1 MDAERN
7 IPPLASHIQEMVM
20 STLGQFSLEGKV
32 AVVTGGTGVLG
43 GAMARGLAAAGARV
57 AILGRR
63 GAKAREVADAIAAAG
78 NKAMPLPADVLD
90 EDSLQAARQTLLD
103 KWGRVDILIN
113 AAGGNRPDATVFG
126 DITFFNVPRIALEG
140 VVGLNFTGTVL
151 PIQIFGEPMAKQGK
165 GSIINI
171 SSMAAQKVLT
181 RVMGYSAAKAAVDN
195 LTRWLAVDLAE
206 KHGAGLRV
214 NAIAP
219 GFFIGEQ
226 NRALLI
232 KEDPAHGAQDSLSLT
247 ERGQQIVD
255 HTPMGRFGEPDELV
269 GAATWLA
276 SDASSFVT
284 GIVLPID
291 GGFSAASGI

>member
-1 MDAERN
+1 
-7 IPPLASHIQEMVM
+7 M
-20 STLGQFSLEGKV
+20 SSTEQFRLDGKV
-32 AVVTGGTGVLG
+32 AVITGGTGVLG
-43 GAMARGLAAAGARV
+43 GAMARGLAGAGARV

-63 GAKAREVADAIAAAG
+63 EAIANEVAGEIAAAG
-78 NKAMPLPADVLD
+78 HDAIPLPADVLD
-90 EDSLQAARQTLLD
+90 EGSLRAARQILMD
-103 KWGRVDILIN
+103 ECGGVDVLIN

-126 DITFFNVPRIALEG
+126 DLTFFNVPRSALEG

-151 PIQIFGEPMAKQGK
+151 PIQIFGELMAEQGK

-171 SSMAAQKVLT
+171 SSMASQKVLT

-206 KHGAGLRV
+206 KHGPGMRV

-232 KEDPAHGAQDSLSLT
+232 NEDAPTLPGDPPALS

-255 HTPMGRFGEPDELV
+255 HTPMGRFGEPEELT
-269 GAATWLA
+269 GTAIWLA
-276 SDASSFVT
+276 SDASRFVT
-284 GIVLPID
+284 GIVVPVD
-291 GGFSAASGI
+291 GGFSASSGI

>member
-1 MDAERN
+1 
-7 IPPLASHIQEMVM
+7 M

-43 GAMARGLAAAGARV
+43 GAMARGLAAAGAKV

-63 GAKAREVADAIAAAG
+63 EAKAHEVADAIAAAG
-78 NKAMPLPADVLD
+78 NNAMPLPADVLD
-90 EDSLQAARQTLLD
+90 EDSLRAARQKLLD
-103 KWGRVDILIN
+103 NWGGVDILIN

-126 DITFFNVPRIALEG
+126 DITFFNVPRFALEG

-151 PIQIFGEPMAKQGK
+151 PIQTFGEPMAEQGK

-219 GFFIGEQ
+219 GFFLGEQ

-232 KEDPAHGAQDSLSLT
+232 KEDPAHGAPDSPSLT

-284 GIVLPID
+284 GIVVPID

>member
-1 MDAERN
+1 
-7 IPPLASHIQEMVM
+7 M
-20 STLGQFSLEGKV
+20 SAWDQFSLEGKV
-32 AVVTGGTGVLG
+32 AVITGATGVLG
-43 GAMARGLAAAGARV
+43 GAMARGLASAGARV

-63 GAKAREVADAIAAAG
+63 EAKASEVAGEITAAG
-78 NKAMPLPADVLD
+78 RVAMPLPADVLD
-90 EDSLQAARQTLLD
+90 EDSLQNAKRKLID
-103 KWGRVDILIN
+103 EWGSVDVLIN

-126 DITFFNVPRIALEG
+126 DLTFFNVPRVALEG

-151 PIQIFGEPMAKQGK
+151 PIQIFGELMAQQEK

-171 SSMAAQKVLT
+171 SSMASQKVLT

-206 KHGAGLRV
+206 KHGPGLRV

-232 KEDPAHGAQDSLSLT
+232 NEDAPTGPGDPPVLT
-247 ERGQQIVD
+247 DRGQQIVD

-269 GAATWLA
+269 GAAIWLA
-276 SDASSFVT
+276 SDASRFVT
-284 GIVLPID
+284 GIVVPVD
-291 GGFSAASGI
+291 GGFSASSGI

>member
-1 MDAERN
+1 
-7 IPPLASHIQEMVM
+7 M
-20 STLGQFSLEGKV
+20 SIWEQFSLNGKV

-57 AILGRR
+57 AVMGRR
-63 GAKAREVADAIAAAG
+63 ADVARQVAADIVSAGDEAI
-78 NKAMPLPADVLD
+78 PLPADVLD
-90 EDSLQAARQTLLD
+90 EESLKSACRTLIDS
-103 KWGRVDILIN
+103 WGSVDILIN

-126 DITFFNVPRIALEG
+126 DLTFFNVPRVALEG

-151 PIQIFGEPMAKQGK
+151 PIQVFGEPMARQGN

-195 LTRWLAVDLAE
+195 LTRWLAVDLAQ

-226 NRALLI
+226 NRALLTNV
-232 KEDPAHGAQDSLSLT
+232 DAPPRPDGAPTLT

-255 HTPMGRFGEPDELV
+255 HTPMGRFGEPDELI
-269 GAATWLA
+269 GAAIWLA
-276 SDASSFVT
+276 SDASRFVT
-284 GIVLPID
+284 GIVLPVD

>member
-1 MDAERN
+1 
-7 IPPLASHIQEMVM
+7 M
-20 STLGQFSLEGKV
+20 SSREQFSLDGKV
-32 AVVTGGTGVLG
+32 AVITGGTGVLG
-43 GAMARGLAAAGARV
+43 GAMARGLAEAGARV

-63 GAKAREVADAIAAAG
+63 EAKATEVAGEITAADHDAI
-78 NKAMPLPADVLD
+78 PLPADVLD
-90 EDSLQAARQTLLD
+90 EASLREARQILLD
-103 KWGRVDILIN
+103 EWGSVDVLIN
-113 AAGGNRPDATVFG
+113 CAGGNRPDATVYG
-126 DITFFNVPRIALEG
+126 DLTFFNVPRNALEG

-151 PIQIFGEPMAKQGK
+151 PTQVFGELMAERGR

-171 SSMAAQKVLT
+171 SSMASQKVLT

-206 KHGAGLRV
+206 KHGPGLRV

-232 KEDPAHGAQDSLSLT
+232 KEDAHSSPGGSPVLT

-269 GAATWLA
+269 GAAIWLA
-276 SDASSFVT
+276 SDASRFVT
-284 GIVLPID
+284 GIVVPVD

>member
-1 MDAERN
+1 
-7 IPPLASHIQEMVM
+7 M
-20 STLGQFSLEGKV
+20 SAWDQFSLDGKV
-32 AVVTGGTGVLG
+32 AVITGATGVLG
-43 GAMARGLAAAGARV
+43 GAMARGLASAGARV

-63 GAKAREVADAIAAAG
+63 EAKAREVAAEITAAG
-78 NKAMPLPADVLD
+78 HEAIPLPADVLD
-90 EDSLQAARQTLLD
+90 EDSLQAAKRKLTD
-103 KWGRVDILIN
+103 EWGSVDVLIN

-126 DITFFNVPRIALEG
+126 DLTFFNVPRVALEG

-151 PIQIFGEPMAKQGK
+151 PIQIFGEPMAKQEK

-171 SSMAAQKVLT
+171 SSMASQKVLT

-206 KHGAGLRV
+206 KHGPGLRV

-232 KEDPAHGAQDSLSLT
+232 KEDAPTGSGDSPVLT

-255 HTPMGRFGEPDELV
+255 HTPLGRFGEPDELV
-269 GAATWLA
+269 GAVIWLA
-276 SDASSFVT
+276 SDASRFVT
-284 GIVLPID
+284 GIVVPVD
-291 GGFSAASGI
+291 GGFSASSGI

>member
-1 MDAERN
+1 
-7 IPPLASHIQEMVM
+7 M
-20 STLGQFSLEGKV
+20 SSREQFSLDGKV
-32 AVVTGGTGVLG
+32 AVITGGTGVLG
-43 GAMARGLAAAGARV
+43 GAMARGLTGAGARV

-63 GAKAREVADAIAAAG
+63 EAKASEVAGEIAAAG
-78 NKAMPLPADVLD
+78 HDAIPLPADVLD
-90 EDSLQAARQTLLD
+90 EESLRTARQTLID
-103 KWGRVDILIN
+103 EWGSVDVLIN
-113 AAGGNRPDATVFG
+113 CAGGNRPDATVFG
-126 DITFFNVPRIALEG
+126 DLTFFNVPRSALED

-151 PIQIFGEPMAKQGK
+151 PTQIFGELMAEQGK

-171 SSMAAQKVLT
+171 SSMASQKVLT
-181 RVMGYSAAKAAVDN
+181 RVVGYSAAKAAVDN

-206 KHGAGLRV
+206 KHGPGLRV

-232 KEDPAHGAQDSLSLT
+232 KEDAPSSPGDSPVLT

-269 GAATWLA
+269 GAAIWLA
-276 SDASSFVT
+276 SDASRFVT
-284 GIVLPID
+284 GIVVPVD